1 MFSISSI
8 NKNVLNYLYNCTTL
22 FCKHLQTI
30 GYIVNFNI
38 FGLSN
43 SSLGLIYL
51 IMESK
56 RQQKFAGVIQEDLA
70 AIFQREGM
78 TFLPNTL
85 VTITKV
91 RVTPDLALA
100 RVFLSFF
107 NNTNTQVALQTIKL
121 HASEIRYK
129 LGARI
134 KDQVRIIPQLE
145 FFIDDTSEYV
155 ERMDKIF
162 DKIHK
167 EESSSDNE

>member
-1 MFSISSI
+1 
-8 NKNVLNYLYNCTTL
+8 
-22 FCKHLQTI
+22 
-30 GYIVNFNI
+30 
-38 FGLSN
+38 
-43 SSLGLIYL
+43 
-51 IMESK
+51 MESK

-78 TFLPNTL
+78 NFLPNTL

-107 NNTNTQVALQTIKL
+107 NNTNTQQSLNTIRS

-145 FFIDDTSEYV
+145 FFVDDTNEYV

-162 DKIHK
+162 DKISK
-167 EESSSDNE
+167 EERQPEGD